1 MWKLIIKHDQ
11 AWSSKHTHMKPPT
24 TSQPLGYRPTI
35 EVSKKKK
42 QQFWSMFSIKHPTST
57 GRPSKSLMFCR
68 SEGEAAPPSAARC
81 SFLCYTAAVR
91 YRGLQTQQAT
101 DREGLGQRKPKESPK
116 NHGKLAEIYRNSTK
130 IQIQL
135 FYLFGYPNPS
145 GHWMALFTKWIRV
158 GWNIQL

>member
-1 MWKLIIKHDQ
+1 
-11 AWSSKHTHMKPPT
+11 MKPPT

-35 EVSKKKK
+35 EVSKKKNNSFDQCSVLNIQHQQEDLRNPSCFADQKGK
-42 QQFWSMFSIKHPTST
+42 QLLPARRGARFCVTPRRFGTGGCRRNRPPTA
-57 GRPSKSLMFCR
+57 R
-68 SEGEAAPPSAARC
+68 ASA
-81 SFLCYTAAVR
+81 
-91 YRGLQTQQAT
+91 
-101 DREGLGQRKPKESPK
+101 KENPRNPPK

-158 GWNIQL
+158 G